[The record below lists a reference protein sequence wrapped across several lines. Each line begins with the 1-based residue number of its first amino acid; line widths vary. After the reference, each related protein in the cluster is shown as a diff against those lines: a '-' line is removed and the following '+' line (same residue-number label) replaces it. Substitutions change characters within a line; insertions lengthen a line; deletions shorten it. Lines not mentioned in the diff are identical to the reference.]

1 MEEKKVENKTEE
13 TISVKAVAII
23 ALGAYLLGCVAST
36 KSNVKN
42 INEAYNKGVLDTVNR
57 FIFNKQ

>member
-1 MEEKKVENKTEE
+1 MENEKVEKKNEE
-13 TISVKAVAII
+13 TISVKVVAII

-57 FIFNKQ
+57 FIFNNK